1 VFPILISNSLGWFS
15 GTSGELQNSVST
27 GDLTRLNIEAE
38 PGSVALLESP
48 SRRTLKVTVPD
59 SAAAAD
65 RLMTLGPFNEAGIWQ
80 LTPEKSTTVKSTS
93 RQAVDQLPQLSL
105 AQIAV
110 NLASE
115 RETDLRPSKAL
126 QESQVVRMNSET
138 WLSKPLWFYL
148 TIAACLL
155 TCVEWFLYH
164 RRYIS

>member
-1 VFPILISNSLGWFS
+1 MPGDGIEVAIHVQQGQVVPQGS
-15 GTSGELQNSVST
+15 G
-27 GDLTRLNIEAE
+27 GD
-38 PGSVALLESP
+38 
-48 SRRTLKVTVPD
+48 
-59 SAAAAD
+59 
-65 RLMTLGPFNEAGIWQ
+65 
-80 LTPEKSTTVKSTS
+80 
-93 RQAVDQLPQLSL
+93 QAVDQLPQLSL